1 MAVNV
6 TQQDKA
12 KAALEA
18 MQAHEG
24 LAALEARELFIEV
37 NAIQAETSGLPRIAG
52 RLIGIFLLDGG
63 PISFAQLAERPK
75 KAPACGTIRPGYRR
89 CSVERH
95 MIYFRITAYGIAI
108 IRVLHDRMEAQ
119 RNL

>member
-1 MAVNV
+1 MAEYRL
-6 TQQDKA
+6 TP
-12 KAALEA
+12 AAEGDLEA
-18 MQAHEG
+18 IWIYTARQWGLDQANRYIDI
-24 LAALEARELFIEV
+24 L
-37 NAIQAETSGLPRIAG
+37 TSA
-52 RLIGIFLLDGG
+52 
-63 PISFAQLAERPK
+63 FAQLAERPK